1 MIWLSIAIVI
11 SSGVFVAGWKAVVKM
26 KEDGHTERLKIDI
39 EGDQVEKYNEW
50 LADTNEHMLS
60 DKIATK
66 FKIIIKNGDQE

>member
-1 MIWLSIAIVI
+1 MIWIAICFLLSVA
-11 SSGVFVAGWKAVVKM
+11 VFVSGWKEVTKI
-26 KEDGHTERLKIDI
+26 KENGHTERLKIDI

-66 FKIIIKNGDQE
+66 FKIIIKDGDQ